1 MNTFT
6 IARKELTSYFR
17 SPIAYGVMAFF
28 ALIAGYFFY
37 ASVIYFVRRGI
48 ESSMMGQSFPMDMN
62 EFVVR
67 PFFSN
72 VSVIALFLI
81 PMITMR
87 LFAEEKRTGTIELL
101 LTSPIR
107 DWEIILGKWLGAL
120 ALYTA
125 LLVISGLSMLMLF
138 AYGKPDWKP
147 IVVGYLGLLLQ
158 GAALLAIGTFISNCT
173 KNQIVA
179 GVAGFAVCLM
189 LWMLELGF
197 RIRHQHSGAGDVLY
211 RGHQS
216 LRFVFQGRAGFEGHP
231 LLCVRDFC
239 RTVFD
244 GALHGVAAVEG
255 LNE

>member
-1 MNTFT
+1 MNTLT

-28 ALIAGYFFY
+28 ALLAGYFFY
-37 ASVIYFVRRGI
+37 ASVVYFVRRGI

-72 VSVIALFLI
+72 VGVIALFLI

-87 LFAEEKRTGTIELL
+87 LFADEKRTGTIELL

-107 DWEIILGKWLGAL
+107 DIEIILGKWIGAV

-125 LLVISGLSMLMLF
+125 MLAVSGLSLLMLF

-147 IVVGYLGLLLQ
+147 ILVGYLGLLLQ
-158 GAALLAIGTFISNCT
+158 GAALLAIGTFVSNCT

-179 GVAGFAVCLM
+179 GVAAFAVCLM
-189 LWMLELGF
+189 LWILSWVSEFGTSIPE
-197 RIRHQHSGAGDVLY
+197 RVLSY
-211 RGHQS
+211 IAVTSHFDSFSKGVLDSKDILYYVSVIFVGLFLTARSMES
-216 LRFVFQGRAGFEGHP
+216 LRWRA
-231 LLCVRDFC
+231 
-239 RTVFD
+239 
-244 GALHGVAAVEG
+244 
-255 LNE
+255 

>member
-1 MNTFT
+1 MNTLT

-28 ALIAGYFFY
+28 ALLAGYFFY
-37 ASVIYFVRRGI
+37 ASVVYFVRRGI

-72 VSVIALFLI
+72 VGVIALFLI

-87 LFAEEKRTGTIELL
+87 LFADEKRTGTIELL

-107 DWEIILGKWLGAL
+107 DIEIILGKWIGAV

-125 LLVISGLSMLMLF
+125 MLAVSGLSLLMLF

-147 IVVGYLGLLLQ
+147 ILVGYLGLLLQ
-158 GAALLAIGTFISNCT
+158 GAALLAIGTFVSNCT

-179 GVAGFAVCLM
+179 GVAAFAVCLM
-189 LWMLELGF
+189 LWILSWVSEFGTSIPE
-197 RIRHQHSGAGDVLY
+197 RILSYIAVTSHFDSFSKGVLDSKDILY
-211 RGHQS
+211 YVSVIFVGLFLTARSMES
-216 LRFVFQGRAGFEGHP
+216 LRWRA
-231 LLCVRDFC
+231 
-239 RTVFD
+239 
-244 GALHGVAAVEG
+244 
-255 LNE
+255 

>member
-37 ASVIYFVRRGI
+37 ASVLYFVRRGI

-62 EFVVR
+62 EFVIR

-72 VSVIALFLI
+72 VGVIALFLI

-87 LFAEEKRTGTIELL
+87 LFAEEKRSGTIELL
-101 LTSPIR
+101 LTSPVH
-107 DWEIILGKWLGAL
+107 DMETILGKFLGAT
-120 ALYTA
+120 ALYTSM
-125 LLVISGLSMLMLF
+125 LLISALSMALLF

-147 IVVGYLGLLLQ
+147 ILVGYLGLLLQ
-158 GAALLAIGTFISNCT
+158 GGALLAIGTFISNCT

-189 LWMLELGF
+189 LWILNWVSEFDSSAISKVISYVAVTSHFDSFSKGVIDS
-197 RIRHQHSGAGDVLY
+197 RDVVYYLSVIFIGLFLTA
-211 RGHQS
+211 RSMES
-216 LRFVFQGRAGFEGHP
+216 LRWRA
-231 LLCVRDFC
+231 
-239 RTVFD
+239 
-244 GALHGVAAVEG
+244 
-255 LNE
+255 

>member
-1 MNTFT
+1 MNTLT

-72 VSVIALFLI
+72 VGVIALFLI

-107 DWEIILGKWLGAL
+107 DLEIILGKWIGAV

-125 LLVISGLSMLMLF
+125 MLVISGLSLLTLF

-147 IVVGYLGLLLQ
+147 ILVGYLGLLLQ

-189 LWMLELGF
+189 LWILDWVSSFGTTVVERVISYMSVL
-197 RIRHQHSGAGDVLY
+197 QHFDSFSKGVLDTKDILY
-211 RGHQS
+211 YLSVIFVGLFLTARSMES
-216 LRFVFQGRAGFEGHP
+216 LRWRA
-231 LLCVRDFC
+231 
-239 RTVFD
+239 
-244 GALHGVAAVEG
+244 
-255 LNE
+255 

>member
-1 MNTFT
+1 MNTLT

-62 EFVVR
+62 EFVIR

-72 VSVIALFLI
+72 VGVIALFLI
-81 PMITMR
+81 PMISMR

-101 LTSPIR
+101 LTSPIN
-107 DWEIILGKWLGAL
+107 DLEIILGKWIGAV

-125 LLVISGLSMLMLF
+125 MLGISALSLLTLF

-147 IVVGYLGLLLQ
+147 ILVGYLGLLLQ
-158 GAALLAIGTFISNCT
+158 GSALLAITTFISNCT

-189 LWMLELGF
+189 LWILDWVSSFGTTVVERVLSYMSVL
-197 RIRHQHSGAGDVLY
+197 QHFDSFSKGVLDTKDILY
-211 RGHQS
+211 YLSVIFVGLFLTARSMES
-216 LRFVFQGRAGFEGHP
+216 LRWRA
-231 LLCVRDFC
+231 
-239 RTVFD
+239 
-244 GALHGVAAVEG
+244 
-255 LNE
+255 

>member
-6 IARKELTSYFR
+6 IARKELQSYFR

-37 ASVIYFVRRGI
+37 VSVMFFVRRGM
-48 ESSMMGQSFPMDMN
+48 ESAMMGQSFPMDIG
-62 EFVVR
+62 EYVVR
-67 PFFSN
+67 PLLSN
-72 VSVIALFLI
+72 ISVIALFLI

-107 DWEIILGKWLGAL
+107 DIEILLGKFLGAL
-120 ALYTA
+120 ALYSA
-125 LLVISGLSMLMLF
+125 MLGISLLSMLLLF
-138 AYGKPDWKP
+138 AYGKPDWRP
-147 IVVGYLGLLLQ
+147 MLVGYLGLLLQ

-189 LWMLELGF
+189 LWILNWISEFGTSIPE
-197 RIRHQHSGAGDVLY
+197 RVLSY
-211 RGHQS
+211 IAVTSHFDSFAKGVLDMKDIVYYLSVIFVGLFLTARS
-216 LRFVFQGRAGFEGHP
+216 MEALRWRA
-231 LLCVRDFC
+231 
-239 RTVFD
+239 
-244 GALHGVAAVEG
+244 
-255 LNE
+255 

>member
-48 ESSMMGQSFPMDMN
+48 ESSMMGQSLPMDMN
-62 EFVVR
+62 EFVIR

-72 VSVIALFLI
+72 VGVIALFLI

-107 DWEIILGKWLGAL
+107 DLEIILGKFIGAL

-125 LLVISGLSMLMLF
+125 MLVISGLSLLMLF

-147 IVVGYLGLLLQ
+147 ILVGYLGLLLQ

-179 GVAGFAVCLM
+179 GVAAFAVCLM
-189 LWMLELGF
+189 LWILSWVSEFGTSIPE
-197 RIRHQHSGAGDVLY
+197 RIMSYIAVTSHFDSFSKGVLDSKDILY
-211 RGHQS
+211 YVSVIFVGLFLTARSMES
-216 LRFVFQGRAGFEGHP
+216 LRWRA
-231 LLCVRDFC
+231 
-239 RTVFD
+239 
-244 GALHGVAAVEG
+244 
-255 LNE
+255 

>member
-1 MNTFT
+1 MNTLT

-28 ALIAGYFFY
+28 ALLAGYFFY
-37 ASVIYFVRRGI
+37 ASVVYFVRRGI

-72 VSVIALFLI
+72 VGVIALFLI

-87 LFAEEKRTGTIELL
+87 LFADEKRTGTIELL

-107 DWEIILGKWLGAL
+107 DIEIILGKWIGAV

-125 LLVISGLSMLMLF
+125 MLAVSGLSLLMLF

-147 IVVGYLGLLLQ
+147 ILVGYLGLLLQ
-158 GAALLAIGTFISNCT
+158 GAALLAITTFISNCT

-179 GVAGFAVCLM
+179 GVGGFAV
-189 LWMLELGF
+189 
-197 RIRHQHSGAGDVLY
+197 
-211 RGHQS
+211 
-216 LRFVFQGRAGFEGHP
+216 
-231 LLCVRDFC
+231 
-239 RTVFD
+239 
-244 GALHGVAAVEG
+244 
-255 LNE
+255 